1 MFKATKRHLYIKSVK
16 ILLPAPGVNK
26 WKKQSEAS
34 DTDLYI
40 EKDSLFKVVSQD
52 GDSIIYP
59 KTEGFRTNCRD
70 LGSHIQ
76 LTNKFT
82 IDHLDDSSKEYYS
95 TLFVKLWALL
105 RFGVFEETGEL
116 TDKKYPLWYVDTSIK
131 NENDEVTP
139 IWLPNVCTTRDLL
152 TTIKPK

>member
-1 MFKATKRHLYIKSVK
+1 M
-16 ILLPAPGVNK
+16 
-26 WKKQSEAS
+26 
-34 DTDLYI
+34 
-40 EKDSLFKVVSQD
+40 
-52 GDSIIYP
+52 
-59 KTEGFRTNCRD
+59 
-70 LGSHIQ
+70 
-76 LTNKFT
+76 TNKFT